1 MIALWHRL
9 PENFE
14 EQLGAIGTRAEAYH
28 FDDGYDDVLRAAD
41 ALDAMGLRGVFFV
54 TSGWIG
60 TPGCVSPAQ
69 LRELVARGHEVGNH
83 TRSHPMMTDLTGEEQ
98 RAEIA
103 SAQVDLSWLLGV
115 HPRRFAWPFGRH
127 DDVGDEVASR
137 FDFVEVRDISNVVK
151 RIHQKDNQ
159 RLRQLFP

>member
-1 MIALWHRL
+1 VIALWHRL
-9 PENFE
+9 PEHFE
-14 EQLGAIGTRAEAYH
+14 RQLAAIGTRAEAYH

-41 ALDAMGLRGVFFV
+41 ALEAMHLRGVFFV
-54 TSGWIG
+54 TSGWID
-60 TPGCVSPAQ
+60 TPGCVSGAQ

-83 TRSHPMMTDLTGEEQ
+83 TRSHPMMPDLDREGQ

-127 DDVGDEVASR
+127 DLIGDEVASR
-137 FDFVEVRDISNVVK
+137 FDFVEIRDISNVVK
-151 RIHQKDNQ
+151 RIDRKGD
-159 RLRQLFP
+159 RQLRRLFP